1 MPIVPKVPSNEQLQA
16 RAPFLCDDAF
26 SQPAA
31 GGYELASGFYE
42 LCSTELKSGQPA
54 GRFMMTAHA

>member
-54 GRFMMTAHA
+54 